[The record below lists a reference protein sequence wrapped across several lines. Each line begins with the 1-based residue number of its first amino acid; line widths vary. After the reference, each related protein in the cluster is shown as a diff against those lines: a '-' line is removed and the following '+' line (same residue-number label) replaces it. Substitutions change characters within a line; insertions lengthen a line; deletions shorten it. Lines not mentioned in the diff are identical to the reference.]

1 MIKRKNLIIVVVGFA
16 GFGFGSAGFTI
27 GSIFVAVFLL
37 TSIYNNLKTKFDD
50 LLAIGAIVSGAI
62 LFSSLLYIF
71 GQIVMPLGHQLI
83 QLISFGLLILISLQS
98 KTKTIER
105 HFFGEPIA
113 AFSISACACLWSLIS
128 QSQLVILL
136 GFGYDNYGH
145 LYIFRNTLITRSG
158 LFGTGV
164 PDEVV
169 GFIGGSP
176 LGAHNLL
183 ALIAEIIGIDGRS
196 AEQSMQFYSF
206 FLYSLPLLV
215 IAVGYQLFKS
225 ARDSKP
231 LVIVGSIVFGLVV
244 IFGYPSHIW
253 NSGYFTSNTATLLL
267 IISTSVAITK
277 RDDVQRFW
285 VLIMLGVAQFMVYP
299 IYAVLMF
306 IPFAAILISGK
317 TKFLAEIWNSTKQ
330 NLLYIALLATFS
342 ISLIYVA
349 LDGLLSVYGGGQFLT
364 PGGIAPLPV
373 GTTMFIFGVS
383 FSFAMISSNQKSK
396 NISVIITVFGLTSLV
411 TGGML
416 FANKKTN
423 IPGEFW
429 AVPYYPAKLVISVLI
444 VLLSVM
450 FFQFLPRAEFPR
462 RFRAETFSEL
472 LLLVV
477 AAAALIAP
485 SFNSWPFSGG
495 FMGNTQGVVK
505 SLRSGTAEV
514 VDGEQVL
521 KSLGYLQ
528 NSPLSALYLSD
539 SHDSELNTR
548 WINSLDLNWND
559 DNWGNWMK
567 ARQLIEE
574 EKYGEAAE
582 VINGSFVLVID
593 NYPKFRDNPVAFS
606 VFQNICV
613 MDVTRNNTCRG

>member
-1 MIKRKNLIIVVVGFA
+1 MIKQKSLFIVVVGFA
-16 GFGFGSAGFTI
+16 GFGFGSAGVTI

-37 TSIYNNLKTKFDD
+37 TNIYNNLKSKYDD
-50 LLAIGAIVSGAI
+50 LLAIGAIVSVAI
-62 LFSSLLYIF
+62 LFSSSLYIF

-83 QLISFGLLILISLQS
+83 QLISFGLLMLMSLQS
-98 KTKTIER
+98 KTKTTER
-105 HFFGEPIA
+105 HFFGELVA
-113 AFSISACACLWSLIS
+113 AISISVCACLWSLIS
-128 QSQLVILL
+128 QSKLITLL

-183 ALIAEIIGIDGRS
+183 ALVAEIIGIDGKS
-196 AEQSMQFYSF
+196 AEQSLHFYSF

-215 IAVGYQLFKS
+215 VAVGYQVFKS
-225 ARDSKP
+225 TCNSKP
-231 LVIVGSIVFGLVV
+231 LVIVSTIVFGLVV

-267 IISTSVAITK
+267 IVSTSVAITK

-285 VLIMLGVAQFMVYP
+285 VLLVMGVAQFMVYP
-299 IYAVLMF
+299 TYAVLAVV
-306 IPFAAILISGK
+306 PFAAILISGK
-317 TKFLAEIWNSTKQ
+317 TEYLSEIWNSTKQ
-330 NLLYIALLATFS
+330 NLLYLALLVTFAFS
-342 ISLIYVA
+342 IIYVA
-349 LDGLLSVYGGGQFLT
+349 LEGLLSVYGGGQFLT
-364 PGGIAPLPV
+364 PGGIAPLPI
-373 GTTMFIFGVS
+373 GTTMFIFGTS
-383 FSFAMISSNQKSK
+383 FSFAMKSSNQKYK
-396 NISVIITVFGLTSLV
+396 NMSVLITVFGLTSLV
-411 TGGML
+411 TVGML
-416 FANKKTN
+416 FAHKKTN

-429 AVPYYPAKLVISVLI
+429 TVPYYPAKLVISVLI
-444 VLLSVM
+444 VLLSIM
-450 FFQFLPRAEFPR
+450 FFQFLPRMESSR
-462 RFRAETFSEL
+462 RFRAETLSEL

-477 AAAALIAP
+477 VALALIAP

-495 FMGNTQGVVK
+495 FMGTTQGVVK
-505 SLRSGTAEV
+505 SLRSGTTEV
-514 VDGEQVL
+514 VDGDHVL
-521 KSLGYLQ
+521 KSLSYLQ

-539 SHDSELNTR
+539 NHESELNTR
-548 WINSLDLNWND
+548 WINSINLNWND

-582 VINGSFVLVID
+582 VINGRFVLLID
-593 NYPKFRDNPVAFS
+593 NYSKFRGNPVAFS
-606 VFQNICV
+606 VFKNICV
-613 MDVTRNNTCRG
+613 IDVMRNNTCRG